1 MSAERRQWGGA
12 LAIAVISLF
21 AAAPAAPAHAQG
33 AVLLQGIADGEFW
46 STNARSNLLTRNG
59 GQPGGVA
66 RVQLWGAVELW
77 RGLVAYAQG
86 NVEAGSARYE
96 PSSHEVSSDQFGLR
110 YTISP
115 RLVLDAGRL
124 TPVIGTFASRH
135 FSTRNP
141 LIGDPDGYSLDYPLG
156 VEAFGDVYKFDYRIA
171 AISLPTSHA
180 GYEPTP
186 TERLRPAIGGGFT
199 PIVGLRFGASFAV
212 GPYLNDEV
220 DPSALKG
227 KEWSDYRQRVLAFDG
242 SFSHGYLELHAEGA
256 RGSYDIP
263 SGTITGFTYYGEA
276 KYTLTPRFFI
286 AGRAERNKYPFI
298 RPTTATSAPTA
309 TWAARLTDFVDG
321 EVGAGYRLSAT
332 TLLKA
337 SVRGDRWWV
346 RATSPGFRGQGG
358 HAVAVQLSQA
368 FDLVDWFDRTR

>member
-1 MSAERRQWGGA
+1 MRAERMRRGRA
-12 LAIAVISLF
+12 LAIAMTIVF
-21 AAAPAAPAHAQG
+21 MAAPARGQAQG
-33 AVLLQGIADGEFW
+33 SVLLQGIADGEFW
-46 STNARSNLLTRNG
+46 STNAKSNLLTRND
-59 GQPGGVA
+59 GQPGGVG
-66 RVQLWGAVELW
+66 RLQLWGAIEPW
-77 RGLVAYAQG
+77 RGLVAYGQG

-96 PSSHEVSSDQFGLR
+96 SNSYQASSDQFGLR
-110 YTISP
+110 YTVSP
-115 RLVLDAGRL
+115 RFVVDAGRL

-156 VEAFGDVYKFDYRIA
+156 VEVFGDAYKFDYRVA
-171 AISLPTSHA
+171 AVSRPTSHA

-186 TERLRPAIGGGFT
+186 TARFRPAVGGGFT
-199 PIVGLRFGASFAV
+199 PIVGLRFGASFTV
-212 GPYLNDEV
+212 GPYLNDDVAEA
-220 DPSALKG
+220 ALKG
-227 KEWSDYRQRVLAFDG
+227 KRWSDYHQRVLAFDG
-242 SFSHGYLELHAEGA
+242 SFSHGYLEMHAEGA

-298 RPTTATSAPTA
+298 RPTSATALPTA

-321 EVGAGYRLSAT
+321 EVGGGYRLSAS

-346 RATSPGFRGQGG
+346 RAAAPGFRGQGG
-358 HAVAVQLSQA
+358 HAVALQLSQA

>member
-1 MSAERRQWGGA
+1 M
-12 LAIAVISLF
+12 
-21 AAAPAAPAHAQG
+21 AAARAQHRGMFGLIAIVLAASAPAPLRGQG
-33 AVLLQGIADGEFW
+33 SILLQGIADGEFW
-46 STNARSNLLTRNG
+46 STNARSNLLTRND
-59 GQPGGVA
+59 GQPAGLG
-66 RVQLWGAVELW
+66 RLQLWGAMELVPK
-77 RGLVAYAQG
+77 LVAYAQG
-86 NVEAGSARYE
+86 TLEAGSARYE

-110 YTISP
+110 YTVSP
-115 RLVLDAGRL
+115 RLVVDAGRL

-156 VEAFGDVYKFDYRIA
+156 VEVFGDAYKFDYRVA
-171 AISLPTSHA
+171 AVSLPTSHS
-180 GYEPTP
+180 GYEPSP
-186 TERLRPAIGGGFT
+186 TARLRPALGGGFT
-199 PIVGLRFGASFAV
+199 PIVGLRFGTSFTI

-220 DPSALKG
+220 APSALQG
-227 KEWSDYRQRVLAFDG
+227 KRWSDYRQRVVALDG
-242 SFSHGYLELHAEGA
+242 SFSHGYLELRAEGA

-298 RPTTATSAPTA
+298 RPTSATALPTA

-321 EVGAGYRLSAT
+321 EVGGGYRLSAT

-337 SVRGDRWWV
+337 SIRGDRWWV
-346 RATSPGFRGQGG
+346 RESPAFRGLGG
-358 HAVAVQLSQA
+358 HAVAFQLSKS
-368 FDLVDWFDRTR
+368 FDVVDWFDRNR